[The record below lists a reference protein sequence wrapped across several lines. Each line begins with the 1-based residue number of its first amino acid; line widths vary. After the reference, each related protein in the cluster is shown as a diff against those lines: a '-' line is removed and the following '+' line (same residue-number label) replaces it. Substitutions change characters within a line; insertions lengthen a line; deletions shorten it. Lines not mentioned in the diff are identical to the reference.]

1 MKKIVALIIIIIAAG
16 TIFFLCNNSIEAS
29 AKGRLQYLHETP
41 NDPAWHE
48 FHINPSTKDILKDI
62 KLGFIDQNICTLNY
76 NVTVVTPEGKTIT
89 IPCEYLYT
97 EMYPNHKIFDQ
108 QTDDKLVISECIT
121 TLIPEDKIRMDEEM
135 IQNESIL
142 KKKGIS
148 MRYLMTHSV
157 KDVAKTYRKQ
167 ILAYS
172 HIRANDPNFEHCIL
186 YHAAILKVKF
196 HGRMIRYVQNNAN
209 ICIKIKNLLGTHL

>member
-1 MKKIVALIIIIIAAG
+1 MKKIVVLIVIAIVV
-16 TIFFLCNNSIEAS
+16 TIYYCCNNNIEAS
-29 AKGRLQYLHETP
+29 AKGRLQYLHENP
-41 NDPAWHE
+41 DDPAWHE

-76 NVTVVTPEGKTIT
+76 NVTVFTPEGKTIT

-97 EMYPNHKIFDQ
+97 EMYPNHKVFDQ
-108 QTDDKLVISECIT
+108 HTDDKLMISECIT

-135 IQNESIL
+135 IQYESIL

-167 ILAYS
+167 IMAYG
-172 HIRANDPNFEHCIL
+172 HIRANDPNLEHCLL

-196 HGRMIRYVQNNAN
+196 HGRMIRYTQHNAN
-209 ICIKIKNLLGTHL
+209 ISTRIKNMLGEYL